1 MGRKILLI
9 SLVLIVAGLA
19 LLVVSDPLFRTI
31 SSGSGFTP
39 GGSGGFAG
47 SSIFEECRTVTN
59 ETVQQCL
66 SNNGI
71 SFAGFGGGNGN
82 FTGVR
87 SSIFAFNTNSVTE
100 GVGGIGLIAIGSI
113 LVLVQLFKMPAASAS
128 GKKWRKYRQ

>member
-1 MGRKILLI
+1 MGRQILII
-9 SLVLIVAGLA
+9 SLVLIVAGLV

-39 GGSGGFAG
+39 GGSGFAGG

-87 SSIFAFNTNSVTE
+87 ASIFAFNNSSVTE
-100 GVGGIGLIAIGSI
+100 GVGGIGLIAIGSV
-113 LVLVQLFKMPAASAS
+113 LVLVQVFKMPAAAS

>member
-1 MGRKILLI
+1 LGRRILLA

-31 SSGSGFTP
+31 TAGSGFSP
-39 GGSGGFAG
+39 RGSGFSG
-47 SSIFEECRTVTN
+47 STIFEECRTVTN
-59 ETVQQCL
+59 ESVQQCL

-71 SFAGFGGGNGN
+71 TFAGFGGGGGN

-87 SSIFAFNTNSVTE
+87 SSVFAFNTNSVTE

-113 LVLVQLFKMPAASAS
+113 LVLVQLFKMPAASGS

>member
-1 MGRKILLI
+1 MGRQILLV

-19 LLVVSDPLFRTI
+19 LFVVSDPVFRTI

-39 GGSGGFAG
+39 GGSGTFAG
-47 SSIFEECRTVTN
+47 STIFQECRTVTN
-59 ETVQQCL
+59 ESVEQCL
-66 SNNGI
+66 TQNGI
-71 SFAGFGGGNGN
+71 TGFGGSGN

-87 SSIFAFNTNSVTE
+87 SSTFAFNTGAVTE